1 MSILNSLHVFESKNN
16 DNNYKEDNEN
26 NFISGG
32 YDISKLLDKQFAG
45 GGGTKIDIFTDLQI
59 PLGLLQCD
67 KNEVIND
74 FFKPI
79 KSKVIDDDLFDN
91 LFNLVSKNKTKNKST
106 RKEKINKNKITKK
119 KTKNV

>member
-16 DNNYKEDNEN
+16 DNNYKEDDET

-32 YDISKLLDKQFAG
+32 YDISKLLEKQFVG
-45 GGGTKIDIFTDLQI
+45 GGGTRIDIFTDLQI
-59 PLGLLQCD
+59 PLGLLHYD
-67 KNEVIND
+67 ENEVIND
-74 FFKPI
+74 FFKPV

-106 RKEKINKNKITKK
+106 RKENINKNKITKK

>member
-59 PLGLLQCD
+59 PLGLLQYD

-74 FFKPI
+74 FFKPV

>member
-59 PLGLLQCD
+59 PLGLLQYD
-67 KNEVIND
+67 ENEVIND
-74 FFKPI
+74 FFKPV

-119 KTKNV
+119 KTNV